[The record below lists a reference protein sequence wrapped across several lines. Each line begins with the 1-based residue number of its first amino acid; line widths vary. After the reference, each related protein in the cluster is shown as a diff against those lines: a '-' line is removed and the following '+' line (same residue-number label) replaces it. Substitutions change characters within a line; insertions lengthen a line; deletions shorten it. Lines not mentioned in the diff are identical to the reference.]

1 MLKCPFL
8 SLYPLQTIPCPI
20 IRNLLPLL
28 RSLLKQRS
36 HVETTSLALQQKP
49 ADGIKDVSKSNSA
62 IQQHDLK
69 TLTQSFDKL
78 TTLSQSLGKLNTEI
92 LKLNTGNASQ
102 VKNQKLEWAI
112 HIVES
117 IPSNFT

>member
-1 MLKCPFL
+1 M
-8 SLYPLQTIPCPI
+8 SIYPLKTIPCPI

-36 HVETTSLALQQKP
+36 HVETTSLALQQNP

-62 IQQHDLK
+62 MHDLK
-69 TLTQSFDKL
+69 TLTQSFDKV

-92 LKLNTGNASQ
+92 LKLNTANAAQ

-112 HIVES
+112 AHRHTVLWKS